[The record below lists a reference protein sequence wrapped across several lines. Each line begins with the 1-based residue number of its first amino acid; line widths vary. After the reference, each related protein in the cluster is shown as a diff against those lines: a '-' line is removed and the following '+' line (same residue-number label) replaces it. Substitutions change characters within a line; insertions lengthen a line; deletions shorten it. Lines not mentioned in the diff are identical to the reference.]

1 MENKNILRRTFS
13 FLVDK
18 VLILLFFIIIVVS
31 ISPYWA
37 PGALGTYSAILEMSP
52 SHYYSQDLYSN
63 DLYFT
68 VYFIINH
75 IFFLL
80 RHHIVKIAFNLEHF
94 SMPLSFL
101 YRIHH
106 NLYMH
111 YRYYLIR

>member
-63 DLYFT
+63 DLYS
-68 VYFIINH
+68 
-75 IFFLL
+75 
-80 RHHIVKIAFNLEHF
+80 IV
-94 SMPLSFL
+94 
-101 YRIHH
+101 R
-106 NLYMH
+106 
-111 YRYYLIR
+111 

>member
-68 VYFIINH
+68 VYFIVVNFIYYLLSE
-75 IFFLL
+75 FLYYAG
-80 RHHIVKIAFNLEHF
+80 VKIVL
-94 SMPLSFL
+94 PLFCIEKISLDYF
-101 YRIHH
+101 Y
-106 NLYMH
+106 
-111 YRYYLIR
+111 